1 MNNLWALWSSLFGWF
16 RQGWIQLLSR
26 CFHVYIGIEIEKN
39 MANRN
44 NCSLKQTW
52 YPFIQD
58 SFCQHKSRIR
68 NFDEC
73 KKEKLPHGYRRKDA
87 RIRQWR
93 NWTRYATKM
102 EVWFIQSNMCYI
114 DLFPLWY
121 INTLCFVLF
130 FKLGQSS
137 SHGLQIKY

>member
-39 MANRN
+39 MVYRN

-102 EVWFIQSNMCYI
+102 EVWFICLTCATSI
-114 DLFPLWY
+114 FFLFLLYKYPFF
-121 INTLCFVLF
+121 CLF
-130 FKLGQSS
+130 FFNSDNL
-137 SHGLQIKY
+137 HLMVFR